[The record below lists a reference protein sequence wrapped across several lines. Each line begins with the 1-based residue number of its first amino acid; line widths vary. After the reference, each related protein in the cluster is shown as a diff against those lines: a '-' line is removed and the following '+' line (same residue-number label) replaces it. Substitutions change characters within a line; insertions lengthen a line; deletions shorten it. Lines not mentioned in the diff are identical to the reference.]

1 MKNFI
6 VWN

>member
-6 VWN
+6 